1 MATGSSSPLLVPCDP
16 PSPAGHDRSF
26 PGSDIELVSL
36 APTFDHSITEQSV
49 QNADYDPTRATHSMA
64 RSEDTNTA
72 SLRDD
77 DDSSVRTLPRPLE
90 SGKPS
95 TMSRLLDTWTCE
107 IVATTFSIGC
117 LVAITA
123 VVGAYDGERIPQLVS
138 GLTLNTIISVLS
150 TAARSSLV
158 FVVSAAVGQL
168 KWCWLK
174 RSVRQVRDIQAMDE
188 ASRGPLG
195 AIGVIAFWTGGN
207 LAAMGSFVTILMIAF
222 SPFVQQLVQYPSRS
236 AIQRDAIALA
246 PQNKGYTE
254 LTNLTE
260 VLEAGTWSV
269 LKSFDQEPICPTSR
283 CSWPTFHSTG
293 WCSKCE
299 DRLQS
304 ARLSPCRPGPILQDS
319 KPWRYCVADLGSG
332 ANTSLLENGLEDI
345 YGSNPQDPNTTVSYV
360 AEVIWPVS
368 YGGIGL
374 LRHDGPIKSPA
385 LIENNTKYMDV
396 HNPLMVFGHVAVR
409 HAQVSEVRDDLD
421 YDLLHI
427 TEASQCVLSLCDQSL
442 SLKKVDGI
450 TTWVDESTNYGDLFK
465 AAIDVP
471 SHPEGQHVTP
481 TSICWQAESRQNNS
495 VVTNQED
502 LTYLKKSKRTFCG
515 VDVFAEAVEAHL
527 AGHYSGT
534 FDFPPPGGGSPSA
547 KRTVPNIV
555 GPNSTRNLSQRIE
568 SIANALTNH
577 GLATT
582 NDTVRGDAYA
592 EELYVRVRWQWI
604 ILPAFLELASL
615 VLLVLTI
622 IHSQREDVPIWKSSV
637 LALMYH
643 GMDDLHD
650 RGTLASERLSGM
662 ELIAKGADIQ
672 LVKNEDGVNSL
683 AMRSGYTAVTE
694 HK

>member
-1 MATGSSSPLLVPCDP
+1 
-16 PSPAGHDRSF
+16 
-26 PGSDIELVSL
+26 
-36 APTFDHSITEQSV
+36 
-49 QNADYDPTRATHSMA
+49 MA

-72 SLRDD
+72 SLREE

-95 TMSRLLDTWTCE
+95 TISRLLLDTWTCE

-123 VVGAYDGERIPQLVS
+123 VVGAYDGKRIPQLAS

-150 TAARSSLV
+150 TVARSSLV

-168 KWCWLK
+168 KRCWLK
-174 RSVRQVRDIQAMDE
+174 RSARQVRDIQAMDE

-207 LAAMGSFVTILMIAF
+207 LAAMGSFVTVLMIAF

-269 LKSFDQEPICPTSR
+269 PKSFDQEPICPTSR

-304 ARLSPCRPGPILQDS
+304 ASLSACRLGTILQNLTEPS
-319 KPWRYCVADLGSG
+319 RYYCVADLGSG
-332 ANTSLLENGLEDI
+332 ANTFLIGSGLEDL
-345 YGSNPQDPNTTVSYV
+345 YGLNRQDPKVTVSYI

-374 LRHDGPIKSPA
+374 LGHDGSLESQA
-385 LIENNTKYMDV
+385 LIENNTKYLDV

-409 HAQVSEVRDDLD
+409 HAQVSEVRDNLD

-442 SLKKVDGI
+442 SLKKVDGT
-450 TTWVDESTNYGDLFK
+450 TTWVDESTSYGDLFK
-465 AAIDVP
+465 AAIVVP
-471 SHPEGQHVTP
+471 SHPEGQDVTR
-481 TSICWQAESRQNNS
+481 TSICWQAESRQNS
-495 VVTNQED
+495 SIVTN
-502 LTYLKKSKRTFCG
+502 
-515 VDVFAEAVEAHL
+515 
-527 AGHYSGT
+527 
-534 FDFPPPGGGSPSA
+534 
-547 KRTVPNIV
+547 
-555 GPNSTRNLSQRIE
+555 
-568 SIANALTNH
+568 
-577 GLATT
+577 
-582 NDTVRGDAYA
+582 
-592 EELYVRVRWQWI
+592 
-604 ILPAFLELASL
+604 
-615 VLLVLTI
+615 
-622 IHSQREDVPIWKSSV
+622 
-637 LALMYH
+637 
-643 GMDDLHD
+643 
-650 RGTLASERLSGM
+650 
-662 ELIAKGADIQ
+662 
-672 LVKNEDGVNSL
+672 
-683 AMRSGYTAVTE
+683 
-694 HK
+694 

>member
-1 MATGSSSPLLVPCDP
+1 
-16 PSPAGHDRSF
+16 
-26 PGSDIELVSL
+26 
-36 APTFDHSITEQSV
+36 
-49 QNADYDPTRATHSMA
+49 MA

-77 DDSSVRTLPRPLE
+77 DDDSFVRTLPRSLE

-95 TMSRLLDTWTCE
+95 TMARLLLDTWTCE

-123 VVGAYDGERIPQLVS
+123 VVGAYDGKRIPQLVS

-174 RSVRQVRDIQAMDE
+174 RSARQIRDIQAMDE

-195 AIGVIAFWTGGN
+195 AVGVIAFWTGGN

-246 PQNKGYTE
+246 PQNEGYTE

-269 LKSFDQEPICPTSR
+269 PKSFDQEPICPTSR

-299 DRLQS
+299 DRLHS
-304 ARLSPCRPGPILQDS
+304 ASLGACRLGTILQNLTEPS
-319 KPWRYCVADLGSG
+319 RYCVADVGSG
-332 ANTSLLENGLEDI
+332 ANTSLLENGLEDF
-345 YGSNPQDPNTTVSYV
+345 YGLNPQDPNVTVSYI

-374 LRHDGPIKSPA
+374 LGHDDSLRSPA
-385 LIENNTKYMDV
+385 LTENNTKYLDV

-409 HAQVSEVRDDLD
+409 HAQVSEVRDNLD

-427 TEASQCVLSLCDQSL
+427 TEASQCVLSLCDKSL

-450 TTWVDESTNYGDLFK
+450 TTWVDESTSYGDLFK
-465 AAIDVP
+465 AAIEGP
-471 SHPEGQHVTP
+471 WYPEGQHVTQ
-481 TSICWQAESRQNNS
+481 TSICWQAESRQNDS
-495 VVTNQED
+495 IVTNQED
-502 LTYLKKSKRTFCG
+502 LTYLKKSKRAFCG
-515 VDVFAEAVEAHL
+515 VDVFAEAVAAHL
-527 AGHYSGT
+527 AGHYSGM
-534 FDFPPPGGGSPSA
+534 FDIPLPGGGSSSA

-555 GPNSTRNLSQRIE
+555 GPHSTRNLSQRIE
-568 SIANALTNH
+568 SIANALTNY

-622 IHSQREDVPIWKSSV
+622 VHSRREDVPIWKSSV
-637 LALMYH
+637 LALVYH
-643 GMDDLHD
+643 GVDDLHD

-662 ELIAKGADIQ
+662 ELIAKAADVQ
-672 LVKNEDGVNSL
+672 LLKNEDGVNSL
-683 AMRSGYTAVTE
+683 AMRSGYIAVTE
-694 HK
+694 DK